1 MIIVI
6 LTIILITM
14 IMIMIMIIMTIMI
27 LITTINSRLTRGLDV
42 DKLTDPRRA
51 PPPAHYVIV

>member
-1 MIIVI
+1 
-6 LTIILITM
+6 
-14 IMIMIMIIMTIMI
+14 MIMIIMTIMI